1 MRDDV
6 LKYKSFLTSVVSVT
20 ALQHQVKLANPEDCR
35 KVAIQACR
43 SDDFSLL
50 KVMSGSLPL
59 FFMYR
64 CLFEVLSLV
73 LPLIAF
79 QCALLEHLNMAP
91 SQLHPNSWAMVRAF
105 EILCPFFNIWP
116 TVPIFLFFFYMKL
129 TDKIGWVSLN
139 SMSKNLFELD
149 SNAFFRFKDR
159 FFKVLATDIVADGFS
174 LMFNRDGEP
183 YFPFYWQS
191 DPAKFKSFDKDL
203 FTLIMRVDKAILE

>member
-1 MRDDV
+1 MI
-6 LKYKSFLTSVVSVT
+6 VV
-20 ALQHQVKLANPEDCR
+20 ALQCQVKLANPNYSYKILVE
-35 KVAIQACR
+35 ACGN
-43 SDDFSLL
+43 DDFPFLRA
-50 KVMSGSLPL
+50 VSGNPPF

-64 CLFEVLSLV
+64 CLFEVLV
-73 LPLIAF
+73 LAPRLTDF
-79 QCALLEHLNMAP
+79 QCALLEHLTMGP
-91 SQLHPNSWAMVRAF
+91 SQLPHNSWAMVRAF